1 MYGCI
6 SLLQLLHI
14 CNGFLGSMWVKE
26 NSMTSPTSENVELIK
41 QMGLTDDEAIRT
53 ALRQT
58 SNDVDAALQ
67 ILLPDTDDQAD
78 VPAPGIESQSSFER
92 INIDS
97 YDIEMKV

>member
-1 MYGCI
+1 
-6 SLLQLLHI
+6 
-14 CNGFLGSMWVKE
+14 
-26 NSMTSPTSENVELIK
+26 MTSPTSENVELIK
-41 QMGLTDDEAIRT
+41 QMGLTDEGAIRT

-78 VPAPGIESQSSFER
+78 VPTPGIESQSSFER

>member
-1 MYGCI
+1 
-6 SLLQLLHI
+6 
-14 CNGFLGSMWVKE
+14 MWVKE

-41 QMGLTDDEAIRT
+41 QMGLTDEGAIRT

-67 ILLPDTDDQAD
+67 ILLPDTDDQSG
-78 VPAPGIESQSSFER
+78 VPAPGIESQSSYEGM
-92 INIDS
+92 NIDS